1 MTKNRE
7 KNREQLFLAQ
17 NCLNR
22 IMSQL
27 LDNTIKITKNRGKNR
42 KIIFGSEFS
51 ETNNQ
56 PTFRLHQKIDKNREK
71 IIFGPANNEPTFR
84 LHQKNDKKSRKN
96 SKNIIGSELSTV
108 MMQLGCISRHCT
120 TSVLTSSTNPSIP
133 TRGYTRLGGA
143 RPFCCSERTQKLS

>member
-1 MTKNRE
+1 MTKNREKNQKINFSGQNCLKIFEFLTPTKLTKNRE

-27 LDNTIKITKNRGKNR
+27 LDNTNKTKKIEEKNR

-51 ETNNQ
+51 ETNNE

-71 IIFGPANNEPTFR
+71 LFSAQRIMSQLLDYTKKMTKNREKIRKILLGQNCLR
-84 LHQKNDKKSRKN
+84 L
-96 SKNIIGSELSTV
+96 
-108 MMQLGCISRHCT
+108 
-120 TSVLTSSTNPSIP
+120 
-133 TRGYTRLGGA
+133 
-143 RPFCCSERTQKLS
+143 